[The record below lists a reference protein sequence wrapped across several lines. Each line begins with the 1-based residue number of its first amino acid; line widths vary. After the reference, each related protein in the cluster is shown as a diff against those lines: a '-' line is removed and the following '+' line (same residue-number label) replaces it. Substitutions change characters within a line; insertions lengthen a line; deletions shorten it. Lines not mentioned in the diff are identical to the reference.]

1 MVKMNSLLYP
11 LKFTPILKDK
21 IWGGNRLK
29 SVLNKQSTLENIG
42 ESWELSGVEGDVSVV
57 NNGFL
62 KGNSLEEIIEIYMG
76 DIVGDAVFNKF
87 DKEFPLLFKFIDA
100 NQDLSIQVHP
110 DDQLSNER
118 HNAYG
123 KTEMWYVI
131 DAEPKSQLISGFVK
145 PSSKDEYLDALKN
158 DRLTDLL
165 KAHEIKNGDTFFIP
179 AGNVHAIGAGVLL
192 AEIQQT
198 SDITYRI
205 YDYDRKDKEG
215 KLRELHT
222 ELALD
227 AIDYKNTNVKVDYDS
242 HKINVAES
250 LVSCDYFVTNVLNLT
265 AKFERDVYPLDSFV
279 VYMCLEGKASIICEN
294 GTSETIAKGE
304 TVLIPASIQHIEVKP
319 DAQVKLLEVYT
330 KL

>member
-1 MVKMNSLLYP
+1 MNSLLYP
-11 LKFTPILKDK
+11 LKFTPVLKDK

-29 SVLNKQSTLENIG
+29 SVLNKQSTLDNIG
-42 ESWELSGVEGDVSVV
+42 ESWELSGVQGDVSVV
-57 NNGFL
+57 SNGFL
-62 KGNSLEEIIEIYMG
+62 KGNSLQEIIEIYMG

-110 DDQLSNER
+110 DDKLSNER

-131 DAEPKSQLISGFVK
+131 DADPESQLISGFVK
-145 PSSKDEYLDALKN
+145 PSSKEAYLDALKN
-158 DRLTDLL
+158 GHLTSIL
-165 KAHEIKNGDTFFIP
+165 KAHPVKRGDTFFIP

-215 KLRELHT
+215 NLRELHT
-222 ELALD
+222 DLALD
-227 AIDYKNTNVKVDYDS
+227 AIDYKNTNVKVDYDT
-242 HKINVAES
+242 HKQNEPENLAA
-250 LVSCDYFVTNVLNLT
+250 CDYFVTNLLNLT

-279 VYMCLEGKASIICEN
+279 VYMCIEGKARIICEN
-294 GTSETIAKGE
+294 GTSETISKGE
-304 TVLIPASIQHIEVKP
+304 TVLIPASIQHIVVEP
-319 DAQVKLLEVYT
+319 DGQVKLLEVYT